1 MPASKNALIRYK
13 TIDQCLQRRNRL
25 WTLED
30 LIEACS
36 DALYEY
42 EGNMNGISKRTIQ
55 LDIQNMRSEKLGYNA
70 PIVVTDHKYYSYS
83 DPKFSIT
90 NSPVT
95 DFDMK
100 AMTEA
105 ITVLKQLSGFSE
117 FGELEDIVN
126 RLNDHVSSLKHK
138 TQPVIFFEKND
149 RLRGLNYINMSYD
162 AIVSKRTLTIMY
174 KSFKSPKANELCFSP
189 YVLREYRNRWFL
201 FGKAKGI
208 NMILNLA
215 LDRIESMELGDT
227 NNYIENTEFD
237 PAAYFDKIVGVTLY
251 DKTEKNIVFWAS
263 AEHTP
268 YIVTK
273 PFHKTQRMIKQY
285 EDGSADFVIRVIWN
299 RELIRE
305 FLGFG
310 SGLVVKS
317 PRQLVKRMAE
327 QSEGMYKN
335 YYCGNKE
342 DENPEKEQD
351 V

>member
-30 LIEACS
+30 LIDACS

-83 DPKFSIT
+83 DPKFSIM
-90 NSPVT
+90 NSPIT
-95 DFDMK
+95 DLDMK

-105 ITVLKQLSGFSE
+105 MTVLKQLSGFSE

-126 RLNDHVSSLKHK
+126 RLNDHVSSLQHK

-162 AIVSKRTLTIMY
+162 AIVSKRTLNIMY
-174 KSFKSPKANELCFSP
+174 KSFKSPKANALCFSP

-201 FGKAKGI
+201 FGKAKGV

-227 NNYIENTEFD
+227 ANYIENTDFD

-251 DKTEKNIVFWAS
+251 GKSEKNVVFWAS
-263 AEHTP
+263 ADDTP
-268 YIVTK
+268 YIITK
-273 PFHKTQRMIKQY
+273 PFHKSQRLIKQY
-285 EDGSADFVIRVIWN
+285 DDGSADFVIRVIWN

-305 FLGFG
+305 LLGFG

-317 PRQLVKRMAE
+317 PRQLVKKFQE
-327 QSEGMYKN
+327 HVEGMYRN
-335 YYCGNKE
+335 YGCGKKVE
-342 DENPEKEQD
+342 GEY
-351 V
+351 

>member
-90 NSPVT
+90 NSPISKQ
-95 DFDMK
+95 DMK
-100 AMTEA
+100 AMSEA
-105 ITVLKQLSGFSE
+105 VNVIKQLSGFSK
-117 FGELEDIVN
+117 FGELEEIVN
-126 RLNDHVSSLKHK
+126 RLDDHVSTLQHK
-138 TQPVIFFEKND
+138 TKPVIFFEKND
-149 RLRGLNYINMSYD
+149 RLRGLNYINTAYD
-162 AIVSKRTLTIMY
+162 AIVSKRPLILTY
-174 KSFKSPKANELCFSP
+174 KAFKTPEPQTFIFSP
-189 YVLREYRNRWFL
+189 YVLREYRNRWFM
-201 FGKAKGI
+201 FGHRNRV

-215 LDRIESMELGDT
+215 LDRIESMEIGDAKD
-227 NNYIENTEFD
+227 YKEDPDFD
-237 PAAYFDKIVGVTLY
+237 PETYFDNIVGVTRY
-251 DKTEKNIVFWAS
+251 GNYEKNIRFWVS

-268 YIVTK
+268 YIITK
-273 PFHKTQRMIKQY
+273 PFHKSQELVKQY

-299 RELIRE
+299 KELIRE
-305 FLGFG
+305 LLGYG
-310 SGLVVKS
+310 NGLIVKS
-317 PRQLVKRMAE
+317 PRHLVKRMQE
-327 QSEGMYKN
+327 QVEGMYKN
-335 YYCGNKE
+335 YCE
-342 DENPEKEQD
+342 ESL
-351 V
+351 

>member
-30 LIEACS
+30 LIDACS

-90 NSPVT
+90 NSPIT

-105 ITVLKQLSGFSE
+105 ITVLKQLSGFSQ
-117 FGELEDIVN
+117 FGELEEVIN
-126 RLNDHVSSLKHK
+126 RLNDHVSSLQHK

-162 AIVSKRTLTIMY
+162 AIVAKRPLDIMY
-174 KSFKSPKANELCFSP
+174 KSFKSPKANPLRFSP

-201 FGKAKGI
+201 FGKAKGV

-215 LDRIESMELGDT
+215 LDRIESMEMGDAK
-227 NNYIENTEFD
+227 NYIENTDFD
-237 PAAYFDKIVGVTLY
+237 PVAYFDKIVGVTLY
-251 DKTEKNIVFWAS
+251 DKSEKNIVFWAS

-273 PFHKTQRMIKQY
+273 PFHKTQQIIKQY

-310 SGLVVKS
+310 EGLIVKS

-327 QSEGMYKN
+327 QSEGMYRN
-335 YYCGNKE
+335 YCCGNKP
-342 DENPEKEQD
+342 DEKSEK
-351 V
+351 